1 MGSEVNR
8 EVLLSMG
15 QYVMRSVEREA
26 KKNAGR
32 GRKWHNSFKKG
43 AVLGVMDTVNKILL
57 ERQKDTPVVASG
69 KDLMVFNDK
78 EIALNDDYII
88 SVLKLNLTNRTAS
101 FIASSRDGRDA
112 GRSFGSRVSLSDQIG
127 GGSATKLLR

>member
-1 MGSEVNR
+1 
-8 EVLLSMG
+8 
-15 QYVMRSVEREA
+15 
-26 KKNAGR
+26 
-32 GRKWHNSFKKG
+32 
-43 AVLGVMDTVNKILL
+43 
-57 ERQKDTPVVASG
+57 
-69 KDLMVFNDK
+69 MVFNDK